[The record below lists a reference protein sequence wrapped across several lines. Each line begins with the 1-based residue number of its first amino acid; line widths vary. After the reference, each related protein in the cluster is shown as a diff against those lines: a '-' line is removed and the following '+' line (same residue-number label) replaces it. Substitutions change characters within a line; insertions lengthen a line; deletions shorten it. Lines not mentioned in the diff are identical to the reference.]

1 MKLSAAN
8 PTKSFSTIQI
18 LVATHKPYWIPADPV
33 YMPLQVGAALHEPL
47 GYEADNTGENIS
59 AKNPNFCELTGLY
72 WAWKNMSCDYIGL
85 CHYRRYFSRPV
96 HTKNLNKLKAAIYT
110 GSDYKRLLQQ
120 YDIILPVKRNYYI
133 ETVRSQYE
141 HAHFK
146 SDLDETERIIA
157 EKYPD
162 YSAAFTTVMNRRS
175 LHLYNMFVMSK
186 AQFDTYC
193 KWLFTI
199 LFTLEQR
206 IDISSYD
213 TYEARVFGFLSE
225 RLFNVWLEKQQCH
238 TVEIPV
244 VSLEPVNWGK
254 KIKKFLERKFLGR
267 KQK

>member
-1 MKLSAAN
+1 MRLSVTN
-8 PTKSFSTIQI
+8 PTTSFPTIKI
-18 LVATHKPYWIPADPV
+18 LVATHKPYRIPADPV

-47 GYEADNTGENIS
+47 GYVKDNAGENIS

-72 WAWKNMSCDYIGL
+72 WAWKNLSCDYIGL
-85 CHYRRYFSRPV
+85 CHYRRYFAHPVYSRDLDRV
-96 HTKNLNKLKAAIYT
+96 KASIYT
-110 GSDYKRLLQQ
+110 YSDYEKLLQQ
-120 YDIILPVKRNYYI
+120 YDVILPMKRNYYI

-162 YSAAFTTVMNRRS
+162 YSAAFTRVMNRRR

-186 AQFDTYC
+186 ARFDAYC
-193 KWLFTI
+193 QWLFTI

-206 IDISSYD
+206 IDISTYD

-225 RLFNVWLEKQQCH
+225 RLFNIWLEKQQLRA
-238 TVEIPV
+238 VEIPV
-244 VSLEPVNWGK
+244 VSLEPVDWGK
-254 KIKKFLERKFLGR
+254 KIRAFLERKFLGK